1 MADEDQEEAVM
12 RINVTSVL
20 VDDQEKALHFYTD
33 VLGFVTKRDIPLGEA
48 RWLTV
53 VSPDDPEGTELLLEP
68 DEHPAARPFKEAL
81 VSDGIPFTSFAVEDV
96 NAEFERLRSL
106 GVRFTQE
113 PAEMGPTRTAVLDD
127 TCGNLIQIASM
138 P

>member
-20 VDDQEKALHFYTD
+20 VDDQEKPLRFYTD
-33 VLGFVTKRDIPLGEA
+33 MLGFVMKRDIPLGEA

-81 VSDGIPFTSFAVEDV
+81 VGDGIPFTSFAVEDV
-96 NAEFERLRSL
+96 NAQFERLRSL

-113 PAEMGPTRTAVLDD
+113 PAEMGPTTTVVLDD
-127 TCGNLIQIASM
+127 TCGNLIQIAST